1 MLKGKKILIGITGG
15 IAAYKIPFLVRLLK
29 KSGTEVQ
36 VMLTPAARDFVT
48 PLTLSTLSQRPV
60 LIDFFNKDDGSWN
73 SHIELGLWADLLLVA
88 PLTANTL
95 AKMASGI
102 ADNLLLTTILSSRCP
117 VLFAPAMD
125 LDMYQHPAT
134 IENIK
139 KLKSFGYRMIEP
151 VKGELASGLTGVGRL
166 EEPEKILEVIKDAL
180 NPKSVF
186 RGKKVLVSAGPTYE
200 PVDPVRFLG
209 NHSTGRMG
217 IEMATA
223 FAGLGAEVN
232 LVLGPSGLTTDD
244 PSIKVYPVTTA
255 EEMYDRC
262 MGIFPESDITVM
274 AAAVADFTP
283 ANPSELK
290 IKKETGKANIDLVPT
305 KDILASMG
313 SEKKPGRILVGFAL
327 ETDNERSNAKKKLQ
341 NKNLDL
347 IVLNSMKDKGAGFG
361 YQTNKVT
368 LISANGTE
376 KEFPLK
382 SKKEVA
388 RDILLAIEA
397 LL

>member
-29 KSGTEVQ
+29 KSGAEVR
-36 VMLTPAARDFVT
+36 VILTPAARDFVT
-48 PLTLSTLSQRPV
+48 PLTLSTLTGRPV
-60 LIDFFNKDDGSWN
+60 LSGFFNKDDGSWN
-73 SHIELGLWADLLLVA
+73 SHIELGLWADLFLIA

-95 AKMASGI
+95 AKMAAGM

-134 IENIK
+134 LENIK

-151 VKGELASGLTGVGRL
+151 VEGELASGLTGVGRL
-166 EEPEKILEVIKDAL
+166 EEPEKILEAIKDAL
-180 NPKSVF
+180 TPKSVF

-200 PVDPVRFLG
+200 PVDPVRFIG
-209 NHSTGRMG
+209 NHSSGKMG
-217 IEMATA
+217 LEIAAA
-223 FAGLGAEVN
+223 FAGMGAEVN
-232 LVLGPSGLTTDD
+232 LVLGPSELTTDD
-244 PSIKVYPVTTA
+244 SAIVVHRVTTA
-255 EEMYDRC
+255 EEMYNRC
-262 MGIFPESDITVM
+262 MDIYPDSDITVM

-290 IKKETGKANIDLVPT
+290 IKKKPGKTTIELVPT

-313 SEKKPGRILVGFAL
+313 SAKKPGRILVGFAL
-327 ETDNERSNAKKKLQ
+327 ETDNERSNAKKKLH

-361 YQTNKVT
+361 YHTNKVT
-368 LISANGTE
+368 LISANGIE

-382 SKKEVA
+382 SKAEVA
-388 RDILLAIEA
+388 RDILSAIEA